1 MEVDRVK
8 ATLRYSAEAKGAWRS
23 LEIGA
28 EATVAPDED
37 WHTAQ
42 ASLYHQLG
50 QQLQALWDNR
60 RAEEAPGKPAE
71 VSEEATCPLRLSTIA
86 SSTRSNT
93 GAMRRRARCYGHTRL
108 RMAHGVKSL
117 DMLSRRPL
125 PSDLTLQRPKGNSLI
140 SSPHPLPPGAV
151 IPWSR

>member
-50 QQLQALWDNR
+50 QQLQALWDNP
-60 RAEEAPGKPAE
+60 RADEAPEKPAE
-71 VSEEATCPLRLSTIA
+71 APEEPNLPPTPEHYCQQHQAEYQRYEKDGKVLW
-86 SSTRSNT
+86 
-93 GAMRRRARCYGHTRL
+93 
-108 RMAHGVKSL
+108 AHKAPDGKWC
-117 DMLSRRPL
+117 REPGYAG
-125 PSDLTLQRPKGNSLI
+125 QI
-140 SSPHPLPPGAV
+140 SSAQLSNITTSEG
-151 IPWSR
+151 

>member
-42 ASLYHQLG
+42 ASLY
-50 QQLQALWDNR
+50 QQLAQQLRLLWDNR
-60 RAEEAPGKPAE
+60 RADEASEEPAEAPGEPN
-71 VSEEATCPLRLSTIA
+71 LSTTPEHYCQQHQVEYRHCEKDGKVLWA
-86 SSTRSNT
+86 HKAPDGKWCREPEYAGQTSSAQRSNIT
-93 GAMRRRARCYGHTRL
+93 TSEG
-108 RMAHGVKSL
+108 
-117 DMLSRRPL
+117 
-125 PSDLTLQRPKGNSLI
+125 
-140 SSPHPLPPGAV
+140 
-151 IPWSR
+151 

>member
-60 RAEEAPGKPAE
+60 RADEAPEKPAE
-71 VSEEATCPLRLSTIA
+71 TSEEANLPTRPEHYCQQHQAEYRRYEKEGKVLWAHKAPDGTWCRELGYASQA
-86 SSTRSNT
+86 SSAQRSDIT
-93 GAMRRRARCYGHTRL
+93 TSEGQQT
-108 RMAHGVKSL
+108 
-117 DMLSRRPL
+117 
-125 PSDLTLQRPKGNSLI
+125 
-140 SSPHPLPPGAV
+140 
-151 IPWSR
+151 

>member
-8 ATLRYSAEAKGAWRS
+8 ATLRYSAEARGAWRS

-60 RAEEAPGKPAE
+60 RADEAPEKPAEAPGEPNLPTTPEHYCQQHQTQYQRYEKEGKVLWAHKAPDGKWCRE
-71 VSEEATCPLRLSTIA
+71 SEHAVQA
-86 SSTRSNT
+86 SS
-93 GAMRRRARCYGHTRL
+93 A
-108 RMAHGVKSL
+108 
-117 DMLSRRPL
+117 
-125 PSDLTLQRPKGNSLI
+125 Q
-140 SSPHPLPPGAV
+140 PPNITTSEG
-151 IPWSR
+151 